1 MSGGGVPCRPQNG
14 GLQQLLDRIQTV
26 RIFDYQILRK
36 PLKILS
42 L

>member
-26 RIFDYQILRK
+26 RMDFLKFMVFRILT
-36 PLKILS
+36 L
-42 L
+42 